1 MNKHIFVGNL
11 VRNPEPFTTQG
22 GTTGAR
28 FTVAVRKRFHR
39 EGQQDSYFYR
49 VTAWR
54 QLGELCMKYL
64 AKGRK
69 VGIVGTTD
77 ASAWIGRDD
86 GQAHAQVEVTA
97 DEVHFLSPAA
107 GTSGQSAP
115 PVPDAAG
122 DWTEADDDELPFN

>member
-11 VRNPEPFTTQG
+11 VRDPETYTTQSG
-22 GTTGAR
+22 VSCAR

-69 VGIVGTTD
+69 VGIVGTPD

-86 GQAHAQVEVTA
+86 GQAHAQIEVTA
-97 DEVHFLSPAA
+97 DEVHFLSPAG
-107 GTSGQSAP
+107 GTGGQSAP
-115 PVPDAAG
+115 PTPDETDG
-122 DWTEADDDELPFN
+122 WTPADDDELPFN